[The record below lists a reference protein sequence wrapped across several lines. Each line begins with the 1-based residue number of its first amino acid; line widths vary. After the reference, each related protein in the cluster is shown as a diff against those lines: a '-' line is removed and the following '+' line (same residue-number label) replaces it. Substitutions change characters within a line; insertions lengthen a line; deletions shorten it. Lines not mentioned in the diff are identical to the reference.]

1 MADQHKVSQ
10 DVILVPERR
19 IIVQEQNGN
28 DAAGIVQVNNF
39 RRELRYL
46 VIFHYQRHQV
56 VKRSAGE
63 SAREGPACRYV
74 NLYENVKET

>member
-1 MADQHKVSQ
+1 MAYKHKVTKN
-10 DVILVPERR
+10 VILVPERR

-46 VIFHYQRHQV
+46 VIFHHQGHQV

-63 SAREGPACRYV
+63 SAREASTCRYV
-74 NLYENVKET
+74 HLYENVKET